1 MARAKVHASP
11 PAFRTMA
18 HARVHASPL
27 RLHGSQLLLGIL
39 HGSPRLS
46 ARQAASPL
54 PSKTIHCDIPQL
66 SARLLAGPLP
76 SKRIHGSPQL
86 LERLLAGPLPS
97 KRIHGSPQLLE
108 RLHGSPLPSK
118 RIHGSPQLLERLHG
132 SPLPLA
138 RVHASPC
145 WATNRWPRSVACRRR
160 APVRVH
166 GNFHARASAAPGTGG
181 GRLEAAGLAWSAS
194 RRRGRNAPSS
204 PRRSAQGHSPGPA
217 PPGAPLPPRPCRAAL

>member
-1 MARAKVHASP
+1 
-11 PAFRTMA
+11 MA

-39 HGSPRLS
+39 HGSPRLL
-46 ARQAASPL
+46 AMLPASPL
-54 PSKTIHCDIPQL
+54 PSKRIHCDIPQL

-76 SKRIHGSPQL
+76 SKSIHGS
-86 LERLLAGPLPS
+86 R
-97 KRIHGSPQLLE
+97 QLLE
-108 RLHGSPLPSK
+108 RLHGSPLPLKS
-118 RIHGSPQLLERLHG
+118 IHGSPQLLERLRGSPLPLARLPASPRLLERQFDIPLLWARLHG